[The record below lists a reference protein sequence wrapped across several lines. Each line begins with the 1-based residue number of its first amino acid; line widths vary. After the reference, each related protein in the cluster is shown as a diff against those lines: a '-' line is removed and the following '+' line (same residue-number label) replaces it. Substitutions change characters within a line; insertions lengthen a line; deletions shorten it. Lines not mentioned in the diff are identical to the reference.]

1 MSEIPGYD
9 RPRQQAGNQGQPG
22 SRQPGAGLPPAA
34 AAAYAAVYASAAKDK
49 VGQAQIEQPAIAVS
63 PAMMAPSAQ
72 MRGKMRSRV
81 RLLPLTIMAVA
92 LLLGIKLGGLW
103 QGRGALFVTPADA
116 QQAQPAQTAQA
127 GQATQA
133 QAPQAQNPSQ
143 APTQSQAQ
151 AQAQAPQ
158 SSAVAS
164 LADRDPTTFTRAEI
178 ELLANL
184 AQRREQLEQRAREL
198 DLRESLLAAAEKR
211 IDERIN
217 EMKKLEASVKQIVQ
231 TTDKQEDEN
240 LRGLVKIYET
250 MKPEEAAR
258 IFADLD
264 NAVLLNVMERMKE
277 ARVAAIM
284 AKMDPAKAQDIT
296 VQMARRKMLPANLR
310 AGATG
315 AAGQAGSGAAA
326 PANGQ
331 ARPAQG
337 ATPGGAAP
345 AAAQPHRG
353 G

>member
-9 RPRQQAGNQGQPG
+9 KPRRPQEQGNSQPAAPAGKSQ
-22 SRQPGAGLPPAA
+22 GLPPAA
-34 AAAYAAVYASAAKDK
+34 AAAYAAVYASAAKEK
-49 VGQAQIEQPAIAVS
+49 AGSAEAAQPHYIAASPTMAGVSMPAASMQA
-63 PAMMAPSAQ
+63 
-72 MRGKMRSRV
+72 RGKLRSRV

-92 LLLGIKLGGLW
+92 LLLGLKLGGLW
-103 QGRGALFVTPADA
+103 QGRGTLFVTPADA

-127 GQATQA
+127 APPAAA
-133 QAPQAQNPSQ
+133 QAPAQQGQAAAPAGTPPAAQNS
-143 APTQSQAQ
+143 T
-151 AQAQAPQ
+151 
-158 SSAVAS
+158 VAS
-164 LADRDPTTFTRAEI
+164 LAERDPTTFTRAEI

-217 EMKKLEASVKQIVQ
+217 ELKKLEASIKQIVQ

-258 IFADLD
+258 IFADLN
-264 NAVLLNVMERMKE
+264 NAVLLNVVERMKE
-277 ARVAAIM
+277 AKVAAIM

-296 VQMARRKMLPANLR
+296 VQLANRKMLPATLR
-310 AGATG
+310 AGVQGAGTAQP
-315 AAGQAGSGAAA
+315 AAGQ
-326 PANGQ
+326 PA
-331 ARPAQG
+331 ARPAGQ
-337 ATPGGAAP
+337 AP
-345 AAAQPHRG
+345 AQQNSG

>member
-1 MSEIPGYD
+1 MSELPGYD
-9 RPRQQAGNQGQPG
+9 KPRQQAQP
-22 SRQPGAGLPPAA
+22 GLPPAA
-34 AAAYAAVYASAAKDK
+34 AAAYAAVYASAAKEK
-49 VGQAQIEQPAIAVS
+49 TASAEAPQQAYIAAS
-63 PAMMAPSAQ
+63 PAMPAPSMQA
-72 MRGKMRSRV
+72 RGKLRSRV

-92 LLLGIKLGGLW
+92 LLLGLKLGGLW
-103 QGRGALFVTPADA
+103 QGRGTLFVTPADA
-116 QQAQPAQTAQA
+116 QQAQPAQ
-127 GQATQA
+127 A
-133 QAPQAQNPSQ
+133 QAPAPAPAPAPAQQQQGQAQP
-143 APTQSQAQ
+143 AQ
-151 AQAQAPQ
+151 AAGAQAPAQ
-158 SSAVAS
+158 NSAVAS

-217 EMKKLEASVKQIVQ
+217 ELKKLEASIKQVVQ

-258 IFADLD
+258 IFADLN

-277 ARVAAIM
+277 AKVAAIM

-296 VQMARRKMLPANLR
+296 VQMASRRMLPANLR
-310 AGATG
+310 AGVQG
-315 AAGQAGSGAAA
+315 AGQ
-326 PANGQ
+326 
-331 ARPAQG
+331 
-337 ATPGGAAP
+337 P
-345 AAAQPHRG
+345 AAAQPGANQAAPTARPAGQAPAGQAPAQQNRG

>member
-1 MSEIPGYD
+1 MSELPGYD
-9 RPRQQAGNQGQPG
+9 KPRQQAQQAQP
-22 SRQPGAGLPPAA
+22 GLPPAA
-34 AAAYAAVYASAAKDK
+34 AAAYAAVYASAAKEK
-49 VGQAQIEQPAIAVS
+49 TASAEAPQQAYIAAS
-63 PAMMAPSAQ
+63 PAMPAPSMQA
-72 MRGKMRSRV
+72 RGKLRSRV

-92 LLLGIKLGGLW
+92 LLLGLKLGGLW
-103 QGRGALFVTPADA
+103 QGRGTLFVTPADA

-127 GQATQA
+127 QTPA
-133 QAPQAQNPSQ
+133 QAPAQTSAPAPAQQQQGQAQP
-143 APTQSQAQ
+143 AQ
-151 AQAQAPQ
+151 AAGAQAPAQ
-158 SSAVAS
+158 NSAVAS

-217 EMKKLEASVKQIVQ
+217 ELKKLEASIKQVVQ

-258 IFADLD
+258 IFADLN

-277 ARVAAIM
+277 AKVAAIM

-296 VQMARRKMLPANLR
+296 VQMASRKMLPANLR
-310 AGATG
+310 AGVQG
-315 AAGQAGSGAAA
+315 AGQ
-326 PANGQ
+326 
-331 ARPAQG
+331 
-337 ATPGGAAP
+337 P
-345 AAAQPHRG
+345 AAAQPGANQAAPTARPAGQAPAGQAPAQQNRG